1 MLDSRLYAHL
11 RFTELTPQ
19 EVAAVIPV
27 YHPIYRDVPLSLIA
41 LVDESCAHG
50 NFRTWAKFTH
60 HAQRIL
66 ERSGRHTLDEEVARN
81 VFARFGGTRRAA

>member
-27 YHPIYRDVPLSLIA
+27 YHPIYRSVPLSLSA

-66 ERSGRHTLDEEVARN
+66 ERSGGQTLDEEVARN
-81 VFARFGGTRRAA
+81 VFARFGGSRRAA